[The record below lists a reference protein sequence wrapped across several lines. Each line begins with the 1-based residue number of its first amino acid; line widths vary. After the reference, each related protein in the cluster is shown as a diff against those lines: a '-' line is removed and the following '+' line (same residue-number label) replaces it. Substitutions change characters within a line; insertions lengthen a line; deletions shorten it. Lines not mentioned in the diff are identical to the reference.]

1 MNEQELKLVEIAAQI
16 LTGLLASGK
25 YTFIQLSPK
34 ASGYGNVERACIRP
48 EALGDALDL
57 AHLLVQAA
65 AGKGAKSDEN

>member
-25 YTFIQLSPK
+25 YTFIKLSPK
-34 ASGYGNVERACIRP
+34 ESGYGNTERACVRP

-57 AHLLVQAA
+57 ANSLIQQA
-65 AGKGAKSDEN
+65 AGK